1 MTLNKNHCP
10 LKLQKSRILTYRF
23 LQLSFPVVGYHFFI
37 ILFIEVKWVAAN
49 LGKLEIAEG
58 RRDDRHFLL

>member
-1 MTLNKNHCP
+1 VNKI
-10 LKLQKSRILTYRF
+10 LYKVKLSTNRF

-58 RRDDRHFLL
+58 RQDNRHFLL